1 MNRYPLWKYVLLVL
15 ALLFGTVYTLPNFF
29 GESPAVQI
37 SSAKS
42 TLKLTPEVLTRA
54 QDILQKGNLPP
65 ESILFDNSTLQ
76 ASVRARFTNTDE
88 QFKAKTLLEHEL
100 NTDPTDPAYIIA
112 FNLLPNTP
120 QWMQSL
126 HAFPMFLGLDLR
138 GGVHFLMQVD
148 IKAVINKRLQGLL
161 TSTRSIL
168 RDKNIRHNGI
178 ARVGDTIEIAF
189 RDEPTRAA
197 AKEALASQ
205 LAEMLLTDAG
215 AGQDLK
221 LIGTLRPEALRQ
233 TQDDG
238 VKQNILTL
246 SKRVNEL
253 GVSEPTIQRQGADRI
268 VVELP
273 GVQDVSRAKDII
285 GRTATLE
292 VRMVDESIVRGTELS
307 SAVPFGS
314 ELFKTGKNA
323 PVILYKEPILTGD
336 YISSASASFD
346 QNHQAAVSIDLNG
359 DGGRRMRDAT
369 RNKIGKAMAIVLF
382 EKGKGEVLT
391 VATIRDELG
400 SRFQITGMESPEAA
414 ADLSLLLRA
423 GSLAAPMEIIEER
436 TIGPQLGADNIRK
449 GFESTMYGFLVIAA
463 FMICYYLMFG
473 LFSAIALS
481 VNLLLLVAL
490 LSTLQ
495 ATLTLPGI
503 AAIAL
508 TLGMAIDSNVLINER
523 IREEL
528 RAGNTPQAAIAIG
541 FERAWATILDSN
553 VTTLIAG
560 LALLIFGSGAI
571 RGFAVV
577 HCLGILT
584 SMFSAVF
591 FSRGLA
597 NLWYGR
603 RKKLSAL
610 AIGQIW
616 KPADVAVKGALDGDA
631 LPKAPRA
638 SKVSRPRRK

>member
-1 MNRYPLWKYVLLVL
+1 MNRYPVWKYVIIVV
-15 ALLFGTVYTLPNFF
+15 ALLFGVLYTLPNFF

-42 TLKLTPEVLTRA
+42 TVKVENSVTGRV
-54 QDILQKGNLPP
+54 QQILQQGNLAP
-65 ESILFDNSTLQ
+65 ESIAFDNSSAQ
-76 ASVRARFTNTDE
+76 ASVRARFSSTDI
-88 QFKAKTLLEHEL
+88 QFKAKALLEKEL
-100 NTDPTDPAYIIA
+100 NTDPTDPTYIVA

-120 QWMQSL
+120 QWLQSL
-126 HAFPMFLGLDLR
+126 HAYPMFLGLDLR

-148 IKAVINKRLQGLL
+148 VKAVLNKRLQGMQ
-161 TSTRSIL
+161 SSVRSLL
-168 RDKNIRHNGI
+168 RDKNIRHAGI
-178 ARVGDTIEIAF
+178 NRSGDTIEILF
-189 RDEPTRAA
+189 RDQDTRNK
-197 AKEALASQ
+197 AKD
-205 LAEMLLTDAG
+205 LL
-215 AGQDLK
+215 AGQLSEMALQESGSGEDLK
-221 LIGTLRPEALRQ
+221 LIGTLRPEALKQ
-233 TQDDG
+233 TQEDG
-238 VKQNILTL
+238 VKQNISTL

-253 GVSEPTIQRQGADRI
+253 GVAEPLIQRQGADRI
-268 VVELP
+268 VVQLP

-292 VRMVDESIVRGTELS
+292 VRMVDETVTRGTES
-307 SAVPFGS
+307 TAAVPFGS
-314 ELFKTGKNA
+314 ELFKIGKNA
-323 PVILYKEPILTGD
+323 PVVLYKDPIITGD
-336 YISSASASFD
+336 YISNASASFD
-346 QNHQAAVSIDLNG
+346 QNHQPAVSIDLNG
-359 DGGRRMRDAT
+359 DGGRKMRDAT
-369 RNKIGKAMAIVLF
+369 RDKIGKGMAIVLF

-400 SRFQITGMESPEAA
+400 SRFQITGMGSAEDAS
-414 ADLSLLLRA
+414 DLALLLRA

-449 GFESTMYGFLVIAA
+449 GFDATLYGFAA
-463 FMICYYLMFG
+463 MAIFMIVYYQLFG
-473 LFSAIALS
+473 LFSALALS
-481 VNLLLLVAL
+481 VNVLLLIAV

-508 TLGMAIDSNVLINER
+508 ALGMAIDSNVLINER

-528 RAGNTPQAAIAIG
+528 RAGNSPQAAIAMG
-541 FERAWATILDSN
+541 FDRAWATILDSN

-591 FSRGLA
+591 FSRGIV

-603 RKKLSAL
+603 KKKLTKL

-616 KPADVAVKGALDGDA
+616 KPD
-631 LPKAPRA
+631 
-638 SKVSRPRRK
+638 SK

>member
-1 MNRYPLWKYVLLVL
+1 MNRYPLWKYVLIVI
-15 ALLFGTVYTLPNFF
+15 ALLFGTLYTLPNFF

-42 TLKLTPEVLTRA
+42 TIKVDSAVAERV
-54 QDILQKGNLPP
+54 QQILQQGSLAP
-65 ESILFDNSTLQ
+65 ESVAFDNSS
-76 ASVRARFTNTDE
+76 APSVRARFANTDT
-88 QFKAKTLLEHEL
+88 QFKAKALLEKGL
-100 NTDPTDPAYIIA
+100 NTDPSDPTYIVA

-120 QWMQSL
+120 QWLQSL
-126 HAFPMFLGLDLR
+126 HAFPMYLGLDLR

-148 IKAVINKRLQGLL
+148 VKAVLNKRLQGLQ
-161 TSTRSIL
+161 SSVRSVL

-178 ARVGDTIEIAF
+178 NRNGDRIEILF
-189 RDEPTRAA
+189 RDADTRDK
-197 AKEALASQ
+197 AKSALAADVSE
-205 LAEMLLTDAG
+205 LALADSG
-215 AGQDLK
+215 SGDDLK
-221 LIGTLRPEALRQ
+221 VIATLRPEALKQ
-233 TQDDG
+233 TQEDG
-238 VKQNILTL
+238 VKQNISTL

-253 GVSEPTIQRQGADRI
+253 GVAEPIIQRQGADRI
-268 VVELP
+268 VVQLP

-292 VRMVDESIVRGTELS
+292 VRMVDDSVARGTEETA
-307 SAVPFGS
+307 AVPFGS
-314 ELFKTGKNA
+314 ELFKIGKGA
-323 PVILYKEPILTGD
+323 PVVLYKEPVLTGD
-336 YISSASASFD
+336 YISNASASFD
-346 QNHQAAVSIDLNG
+346 ENHQPSVSIDLNG
-359 DGGRRMRDAT
+359 DGGRKMRDAT
-369 RNKIGKAMAIVLF
+369 REKVGKAMAIVLF

-391 VATIRDELG
+391 VATIRSELG
-400 SRFQITGMESPEAA
+400 SRFQITGMGSAESSS
-414 ADLSLLLRA
+414 DLALLLRA
-423 GSLAAPMEIIEER
+423 GSLAAPMDIIEER
-436 TIGPQLGADNIRK
+436 TIGPQLGAENIRK
-449 GFESTMYGFLVIAA
+449 GFDATLYGFAA
-463 FMICYYLMFG
+463 MALFMIVYYQLFG
-473 LFSAIALS
+473 LFSALALS
-481 VNLLLLVAL
+481 VNVLLLVAV

-508 TLGMAIDSNVLINER
+508 ALGMAIDSNVLINER

-528 RAGNTPQAAIAIG
+528 RNGNSPQAAISIG
-541 FERAWATILDSN
+541 FDRAWATILDSN

-603 RKKLSAL
+603 KKKLTSL

-616 KPADVAVKGALDGDA
+616 KPQDKTDGKAVDTK
-631 LPKAPRA
+631 
-638 SKVSRPRRK
+638 